1 MDEEPVF
8 LLAAVSVTHQH
19 PQLVSRPEMRPS
31 ACWVFFRILK
41 KSLMK
46 IIEQSLV
53 SWVPRQAAAINWLFY
68 LSFSRELLRK
78 NLGSSS
84 AGIELCWWYS
94 PSRYRELR
102 GGLCRTWGLSRQ
114 QLVLFPY
121 SSRLPLLHTSIA
133 LPQCHIYIT
142 SATNACG
149 LHHPKLV
156 NDYWWQSVWFIG
168 GKWQINDHIRR

>member
-1 MDEEPVF
+1 MDEDPVF
-8 LLAAVSVTHQH
+8 LLAAVTVTHQH

-53 SWVPRQAAAINWLFY
+53 SWVPRQAATINWLFY

-84 AGIELCWWYS
+84 AGIELCWCWGPVIFPITILRTERWTMPDLRPQSTTTCLVPTDLCSTPTLLSHSAIFTS
-94 PSRYRELR
+94 PVQLMHVVYIILNLWMVIDGNRP
-102 GGLCRTWGLSRQ
+102 GL
-114 QLVLFPY
+114 
-121 SSRLPLLHTSIA
+121 
-133 LPQCHIYIT
+133 
-142 SATNACG
+142 
-149 LHHPKLV
+149 
-156 NDYWWQSVWFIG
+156 
-168 GKWQINDHIRR
+168 

>member
-46 IIEQSLV
+46 IIEESLV

-84 AGIELCWWYS
+84 AGIELC
-94 PSRYRELR
+94 
-102 GGLCRTWGLSRQ
+102 CCWGLVIFPITIPRTQRWTMPDLRPQSTTTCLVPI
-114 QLVLFPY
+114 QLAV
-121 SSRLPLLHTSIA
+121 
-133 LPQCHIYIT
+133 T
-142 SATNACG
+142 SAPHQYCSPTVPY
-149 LHHPKLV
+149 LHHQC
-156 NDYWWQSVWFIG
+156 N
-168 GKWQINDHIRR
+168 